1 MVGCRQE
8 SSDLVKLWFRIFRI
22 FISYRNKPVIKINE
36 VSRSTFRVWPSDL
49 DVYNHMNNGVY
60 LTLMDLGRYDQG
72 LRTGFWQKW
81 RKLGWYPVVVNSTIS
96 FRKSLEPWQKFDI
109 ETKVIGWDDIAYYI
123 EQRFVRNGEIYAKAI
138 MRGRFLKR
146 SWGILTPQEVM
157 DGSGGWPGETPVVP
171 EWILQWAKDIQ
182 LPKGKEEA
190 PSNWD

>member
-1 MVGCRQE
+1 M
-8 SSDLVKLWFRIFRI
+8 KLWFRIFRI
-22 FISYRNKPVIKINE
+22 FVTYRYKKSTKINE
-36 VSRSTFRVWPSDL
+36 VSRTTLRVWPSDL

-60 LTLMDLGRYDQG
+60 LTLMDLGRYEQG
-72 LRTGFWQKW
+72 LTTGFWQKW

-109 ETKVIGWDDIAYYI
+109 ETKVVGWDDVAYYI

-146 SWGILTPQEVM
+146 SWGVLTPQQVM

-171 EWILQWAKDIQ
+171 DWVLEWAKNSQ

-190 PSNWD
+190 PSIWD

>member
-1 MVGCRQE
+1 M
-8 SSDLVKLWFRIFRI
+8 KLWFRIFRI

-96 FRKSLEPWQKFDI
+96 FRKSLEPWQKFEI

>member
-1 MVGCRQE
+1 
-8 SSDLVKLWFRIFRI
+8 VKLWFRIFRI
-22 FISYRNKPVIKINE
+22 FISYRRKPVIKINE
-36 VSRSTFRVWPSDL
+36 VSKTTLRVWPSDL

-60 LTLMDLGRYDQG
+60 LTLMDLGRYEQG
-72 LRTGFWQKW
+72 LRTGFWKKW

-109 ETKVIGWDDIAYYI
+109 ETKVIGWDDVAYYI

-146 SWGILTPQEVM
+146 SWGVLTPQEVM
-157 DGSGGWPGETPVVP
+157 DGSGGWPGEIHVVP

-190 PSNWD
+190 PSTWD

>member
-1 MVGCRQE
+1 
-8 SSDLVKLWFRIFRI
+8 VKLWFRIFRI

-96 FRKSLEPWQKFDI
+96 FRKSLEPWQKFEI